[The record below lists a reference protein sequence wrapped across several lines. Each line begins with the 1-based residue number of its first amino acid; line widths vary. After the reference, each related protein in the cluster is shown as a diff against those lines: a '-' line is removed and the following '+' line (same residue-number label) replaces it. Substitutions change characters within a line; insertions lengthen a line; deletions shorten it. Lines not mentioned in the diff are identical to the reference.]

1 MLQSVRFAL
10 MGIVELADLEETVE
24 KDEVLRPAANEI
36 TAAIRA
42 AYEDKL
48 AGPRPGREVAAV
60 MVAARPVPTPTR
72 KRMATTLARG
82 AEEERLLKVMR
93 ATCRLSAVD
102 WAGPLVLPS

>member
-42 AYEDKL
+42 AYEEKL

-60 MVAARPVPTPTR
+60 VAARPVPTPTR

>member
-1 MLQSVRFAL
+1 

-24 KDEVLRPAANEI
+24 KNEEVSRPAANEI

-42 AYEDKL
+42 AYEEKL
-48 AGPRPGREVAAV
+48 AGPRSGREVAAV
-60 MVAARPVPTPTR
+60 VAARPVPTPTR
-72 KRMATTLARG
+72 KRMATALAKG
-82 AEEERLLKVMR
+82 AEAERLPKVMR